1 MSNKHRSYFN
11 VLSALVALSGSSAF
25 AQPVKPSVPALAP
38 GRSSM
43 PSAPTA
49 PVAAAPAAPMAPTA
63 PIGSSSGSNA
73 LAPPPS
79 LFGDGGMD
87 ITKLRDP
94 FKQPELKMSKTEP
107 KSDLENYKVDDFKM
121 VAVVTGPYRVRAMVQ
136 SPDGKS
142 HLVAQNSKI
151 GQRGGK
157 VLKVTADEV
166 VVREKIVNVFGQEED
181 LDTEIKL
188 QPEVNR

>member
-1 MSNKHRSYFN
+1 MSKNIRSYFS
-11 VLSALVALSGSSAF
+11 VLSALVAISGASAY
-25 AQPVKPSVPALAP
+25 AQPVKPSVAAPSVPALAP
-38 GRSSM
+38 GKSSM
-43 PSAPTA
+43 SSAPTT
-49 PVAAAPAAPMAPTA
+49 PV
-63 PIGSSSGSNA
+63 GNSSVSG
-73 LAPPPS
+73 LMAPPPS

-94 FKQPELKMSKTEP
+94 FKQPELKISKTEP

>member
-1 MSNKHRSYFN
+1 MKLTLLPLAF
-11 VLSALVALSGSSAF
+11 ALLPALAL
-25 AQPVKPSVPALAP
+25 AQPVKPSVPSP
-38 GRSSM
+38 KMTVDPSSNAAN
-43 PSAPTA
+43 SAPPATPPTYQA
-49 PVAAAPAAPMAPTA
+49 P
-63 PIGSSSGSNA
+63 SSVSSV

-94 FKQPELKMSKTEP
+94 FKQPEMKISKATA
-107 KSDLENYKVDDFKM
+107 KSDLESYKVDDFKM
-121 VAVVTGPYRVRAMVQ
+121 IAVVTGPYRTRAMVQ
-136 SPDGKS
+136 SPDGKT
-142 HLVAQNSKI
+142 HLVAQNTKI

-157 VLKVTADEV
+157 VLKVNADEV